1 VKPKGFIAIGK
12 GYIERRRSKMSK
24 GYKAFLPVLI
34 LSLVLPLVGVIGC
47 AEKATTTEGKPSTS
61 APVEPN
67 ETTITGNLVAA
78 RVSSGD
84 YPWEFDIKVY
94 SVSDVLSKKSL
105 IKAEVDQVITAK
117 TKQYLLGFTI
127 GQGITCSMSVME
139 GEQGSFYYAWDVH

>member
-1 VKPKGFIAIGK
+1 MP
-12 GYIERRRSKMSK
+12 K

-47 AEKATTTEGKPSTS
+47 AEQANTEEKPTTS
-61 APVEPN
+61 APVAPN

-84 YPWEFDIKVY
+84 YPYEFDIKVY
-94 SVSDVLSKKSL
+94 SVSEVIGRPNL
-105 IKAEVDQVITAK
+105 IKAETDQVITAK
-117 TKQYLLGFTI
+117 TKQYLLGFSI
-127 GQGITCSMSVME
+127 GQGITCSMSVVG

>member
-1 VKPKGFIAIGK
+1 
-12 GYIERRRSKMSK
+12 MSR
-24 GYKAFLPVLI
+24 GYKVFLPVLI

-47 AEKATTTEGKPSTS
+47 AEKATTEEKPSTS

-94 SVSDVLSKKSL
+94 SVSEVIGKKSL
-105 IKAEVDQVITAK
+105 IKAEVGQVITAK

-127 GQGITCSMSVME
+127 GQGITCSMSVE
-139 GEQGSFYYAWDVH
+139 KGEQGSFYYAWDIH